1 MLATIHK
8 FRQRFAYIE
17 AQAQHQD
24 KVLEDMTLQEMDQ
37 LWDQAKEY
45 LKRFIHD
52 DSNFYGALCALI
64 TSLLFSSSLYAQA
77 FDQQYQAWKSQQQ
90 AHDARLQ
97 SSHSNYY
104 LAKPSLQAN
113 AGPKVNINT
122 ATAKDLQQLHG
133 VGEKRHSQL

>member
-1 MLATIHK
+1 MI
-8 FRQRFAYIE
+8 RI
-17 AQAQHQD
+17 
-24 KVLEDMTLQEMDQ
+24 
-37 LWDQAKEY
+37 
-45 LKRFIHD
+45 
-52 DSNFYGALCALI
+52 FYGALCALL

-113 AGPKVNINT
+113 TGPKVNINT

-133 VGEKRHSQL
+133 VGEKKALSIVEYRQQHGRFNSVDDLQKVKGIGPKFIEKNRHRLAI

>member
-1 MLATIHK
+1 MMI
-8 FRQRFAYIE
+8 RI
-17 AQAQHQD
+17 
-24 KVLEDMTLQEMDQ
+24 
-37 LWDQAKEY
+37 
-45 LKRFIHD
+45 
-52 DSNFYGALCALI
+52 FYGALCALL

-113 AGPKVNINT
+113 TGPKVNINT

-133 VGEKRHSQL
+133 VGEKKALSIVEYRQQYGRFNSVDDLQKVKGIGPKFIEKNRHRLAI